1 MASGSSFGQWT
12 ISIYLWCL
20 FIFIVIKCIVDSNIQ
35 YSEITNIS
43 FFMLFSLFFFAY
55 LIGTN
60 WHLTSNELVCNGK
73 KNDQLGFY
81 ATIFPYVFV
90 YVIGMVLV
98 HIFPGWLRSF
108 SNTFGLTIVRMCGY
122 ENTVKSIFK
131 QDDTKDT
138 AIKVIYDDPDIFINE
153 LILDDEDLSGTIRDI
168 TKNQDIKEEDIK
180 DLKHFMN
187 IKETIGTYIWV
198 GIFSLITI
206 LISHNYMLSEN
217 CSSNIENED
226 KFQKYLATQLK
237 D

>member
-1 MASGSSFGQWT
+1 MASGSSFGQST

-20 FIFIVIKCIVDSNIQ
+20 FIFIVIKCIIDSNIQ

-43 FFMLFSLFFFAY
+43 FLMLFSLSFFFY
-55 LIGTN
+55 LLGTN
-60 WHLTSNELVCNGK
+60 ITLTSNELVCNGK

-81 ATIFPYVFV
+81 ATIFPYIFV

-131 QDDTKDT
+131 KDN
-138 AIKVIYDDPDIFINE
+138 AIKEIYDDPDIFINE
-153 LILDDEDLSGTIRDI
+153 LRLDDENLLDTINEI
-168 TKNQDIKEEDIK
+168 TKIQNISNKDIEQ
-180 DLKHFMN
+180 LKQFMN

-217 CSSNIENED
+217 CNSNIENED

>member
-12 ISIYLWCL
+12 INWTFTGL
-20 FIFIVIKCIVDSNIQ
+20 FIFIVIKCIVDSNIE
-35 YSEITNIS
+35 YNHTINIS
-43 FFMLFSLFFFAY
+43 FLMLCSLCFFFY
-55 LIGTN
+55 LLATN
-60 WHLTSNELVCNGK
+60 WQLTSNELICGEENGK
-73 KNDQLGFY
+73 IAFY
-81 ATIFPYVFV
+81 ATIFPYIFV

-122 ENTVKSIFK
+122 ENTVKNIFK
-131 QDDTKDT
+131 KEDAKEN
-138 AIKVIYDDPDIFINE
+138 AIKEIYDDPDIFINE

-168 TKNQDIKEEDIK
+168 TNIYGISPTDIK
-180 DLKHFMN
+180 DLKQFMN

-217 CSSNIENED
+217 CNSNIENKD